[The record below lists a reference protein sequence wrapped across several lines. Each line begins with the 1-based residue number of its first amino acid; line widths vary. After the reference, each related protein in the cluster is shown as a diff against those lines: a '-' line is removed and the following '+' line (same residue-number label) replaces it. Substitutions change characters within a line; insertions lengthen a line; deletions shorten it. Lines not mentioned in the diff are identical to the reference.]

1 MKTVQMIF
9 FSAMKTD
16 LDVIRKEASKLAK
29 MYLDAELEEDFSKQE
44 EMLIA
49 AEKFSEQLELKYA
62 DVDEETYEAINLIM
76 DEEADKVSQQFFDG
90 MIEEDDEK

>member
-1 MKTVQMIF
+1 MKTIQMIF
-9 FSAMKTD
+9 FSAMKAD
-16 LDVIRKEASKLAK
+16 LDIVRQEASKLAK
-29 MYLDAELEEDFSKQE
+29 MYLDAEMEEDFSKQE
-44 EMLIA
+44 EMLIE

-90 MIEEDDEK
+90 LIEDDDEV